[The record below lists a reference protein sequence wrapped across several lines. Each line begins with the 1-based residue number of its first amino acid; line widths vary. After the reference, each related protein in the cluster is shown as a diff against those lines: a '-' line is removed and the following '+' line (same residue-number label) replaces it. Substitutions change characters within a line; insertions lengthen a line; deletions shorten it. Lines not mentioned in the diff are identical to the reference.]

1 MKQGFFRRTG
11 KQFAD
16 GLWYQNPNLVLL
28 LGMCPTLATTTSVM
42 NALGMGASV
51 TIVLT
56 FSNLLISLLR
66 KFIPKQIRIASFIV
80 IIAGVVSAVD
90 LLLQAYLPPIS
101 ESLGIFIPLI
111 VVNCVIL
118 ARAEAFA
125 SKNPPLSSAIDGFA
139 MGLGFTASLT
149 VVSVIREIVGSG
161 SIFGYDISFG
171 VYKPMLLIVM
181 PVGGFLT
188 LGCVIALMQHIM
200 NRPKKAHGR
209 AADMEAALADYREE
223 ASAELD
229 GADGKVR
236 LGNEAERSASNDTE
250 PESTE
255 TADKE
260 GANV

>member
-11 KQFAD
+11 RQFAD

-125 SKNPPLSSAIDGFA
+125 SKNPPFASMIDGLA
-139 MGLGFTASLT
+139 MGLGFTLSLT
-149 VVSVIREIVGSG
+149 VVSVIREAVGAG
-161 SIFGYDISFG
+161 SVFGYDISFG
-171 VYKPMLLIVM
+171 VYKPLLLIVM

-200 NRPKKAHGR
+200 NRPKKEHRR
-209 AADMEAALADYREE
+209 AADMKAALSDYREE
-223 ASAELD
+223 ASAELE
-229 GADGKVR
+229 GKAGKIR
-236 LGNEAERSASNDTE
+236 LGNESEHVPSDGSDTE
-250 PESTE
+250 RLEPIG
-255 TADKE
+255 KE
-260 GANV
+260 DANI